1 MAYTTINN
9 PHQYFQSVL
18 WTANGTNPRTITFG
32 GSVDIQP
39 DLLWYKCRSA
49 AVPNILNDSVRG
61 FGNDKELSSNDATA
75 AGGQS
80 SETDGYVSAATSDGF
95 TLAAGSSGGD
105 HYTNEGSRTFVAW
118 GWKESATAGFDILT
132 HTGTGSSNDVSH
144 NLSAVPEIIF
154 TKRTSATQGWFTHMG
169 AINDY
174 GKVLFLESNGAVST
188 QASAYDA
195 APTSSVINYGTDNG
209 VNGNGD
215 DYVAYLWR
223 SVQGFSKF
231 GSYVGNANAD
241 GPFIY
246 TGFQP
251 AWVMVKGDRAD
262 NWQIMDNKREGY
274 NVVSPRL
281 EASTNAAEYTNLTNC
296 DFTANGFKVRS
307 NDSHMNSSGTN
318 YYFLA
323 FAEQP
328 QVNSSGIPGNAK

>member
-80 SETDGYVSAATSDGF
+80 SETDGFVSAATSDGF

-154 TKRTSATQGWFTHMG
+154 TKRTSATQGWFTFTKTSG
-169 AINDY
+169 SQKA
-174 GKVLFLESNGAVST
+174 VFLESTGAEST

-195 APTSSVINYGTDNG
+195 LPTSSVINYGSDNG

-223 SVQGFSKF
+223 SVKGFSKY
-231 GSYVGNANAD
+231 GSYLGNGNSN

-251 AWVMVKGDRAD
+251 AWVLIRNISSVEG
-262 NWQIMDNKREGY
+262 WHIFDNKRNGHNSDNTRLYPHSNEAEGDSSHT
-274 NVVSPRL
+274 VDMLS
-281 EASTNAAEYTNLTNC
+281 
-296 DFTANGFKVRS
+296 NGFKVKS
-307 NDSHMNSSGTN
+307 STEGLNKNNDTII
-318 YYFLA
+318 YLA

-328 QVNSSGIPGNAK
+328 LVNSSGIPGNAK